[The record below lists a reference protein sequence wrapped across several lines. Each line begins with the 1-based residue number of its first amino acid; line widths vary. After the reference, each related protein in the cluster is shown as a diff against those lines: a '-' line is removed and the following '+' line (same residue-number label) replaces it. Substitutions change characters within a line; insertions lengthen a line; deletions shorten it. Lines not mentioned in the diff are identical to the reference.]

1 VNNPVDYTPPTPG
14 PLGRFRALVA
24 EPYQQYPEF
33 LQQLMQVETL
43 LARPD
48 TEQISA
54 GADAVYRVRL
64 ELGGETLELALKRFA
79 RQSLLKDWYDHANAS
94 KAERSF
100 LAADYLLAHG
110 VMTPQPV
117 AFLDHW
123 QGKRL
128 LESYY
133 LCEYQAA
140 DSFRE
145 HLSEVFWTVRD
156 NDAIMPLLETLAPA
170 VRAMHD
176 AGFAHRDMGNQNI
189 LMPKKPDGT
198 WAEPQF
204 IDLNRGRV
212 YPSVTDRQRA
222 FDISRLMLPGEYLK
236 FFLFIYC
243 AHQDVPPELARW
255 ERRYR
260 RRFARHQRTRRWRH
274 PVRSLKQWL
283 TGQVPKHQRFYPPL
297 RDLWVWDEK
306 SAQAMI
312 VLSKAE
318 KNRVR
323 SKSHTLSMF
332 WRTLCAAPTV
342 YCRYKQLLQQN
353 FEQPVDM
360 VGRIGVAL
368 HPHPEYVAVELDM
381 LEELGNPPVLLR
393 FCHHESEALWDR
405 TIELI
410 EQLHRRG
417 VSIMVA
423 FVQDRQALLE
433 PESWRVLLEKVIPK
447 IADKVDDIE
456 IGHAINRV
464 KWGLWRA
471 RDYVALL
478 EPALDLQKR
487 FPSVRLTG
495 PACIDFEYA
504 YVISALQVLPQQTRL
519 AALSHHLYV
528 DRRGYPENPQGRFST
543 LEKCALL
550 RAIAQWSPRT
560 EDRVIVS
567 EVNWPVKGTGVWSP
581 VGAGYESPEGRRNPP
596 GESEHDYADYM
607 LRYYA
612 VALCSGHVDRV
623 YWWRLSAHGYGLV
636 DDRDSWRRRPAFTA
650 LGFLLRTLNGARFI
664 ARHEAPDSVYLLE
677 FARQDSRILMAWT
690 TEDDSDY
697 WPSFNCDRVWNSMGQ
712 VSERRRLSGSPLYFE
727 RVGEK

>member
-1 VNNPVDYTPPTPG
+1 MDYTPPTPA
-14 PLGRFRALVA
+14 PLGRFRAMVA
-24 EPYQQYPEF
+24 QPYQQPEF
-33 LQQLMQVETL
+33 LQQLEQVEAL
-43 LARPD
+43 LAGP
-48 TEQISA
+48 EVEKISE

-64 ELGGETLELALKRFA
+64 NYQGQTLDVAVKRFA
-79 RQSLLKDWYDHANAS
+79 RQSLLKDWYDHAITS

-100 LAADYLLAHG
+100 VAADYLLAHG
-110 VMTPQPV
+110 VATPQPV
-117 AFLDHW
+117 AFLDCW

-128 LESYY
+128 VESYY
-133 LCEYQAA
+133 LSVFQPA

-145 HLSEVFWTVRD
+145 HLSDVLWNVRD

-176 AGFAHRDMGNQNI
+176 AGFAHQDMGNQNI
-189 LMPKKPDGT
+189 LMPKNADGT
-198 WAEPQF
+198 LAQPQF

-212 YPSVTDRQRA
+212 YPSVTNRQRA

-243 AHQDVPPELARW
+243 HHQDVPPELARW

-274 PVRSLKQWL
+274 PLRSLKQWL

-323 SKSHTLSMF
+323 SKTHTLSMF
-332 WRTLCAAPTV
+332 WRTLCAAPAV
-342 YCRYKQLLQQN
+342 YRRYTQLMRQS
-353 FEQPVDM
+353 FSQPVELD
-360 VGRIGVAL
+360 GRIGVAL
-368 HPHPEYVAVELDM
+368 HPHLDYIPAELELLD
-381 LEELGNPPVLLR
+381 ELGNPPVLLR
-393 FCHHESEALWDR
+393 FCHHESEQLWDG
-405 TIELI
+405 TIDLI
-410 EQLHRRG
+410 NQLHSRG

-433 PESWRVLLEKVIPK
+433 PDSWRALLEKVIPQ

-478 EPALDLQKR
+478 EPALALQAR
-487 FPSVRLTG
+487 FPGIRLTG

-504 YVISALQVLPQQTRL
+504 YVVSALQVLPAQAQL

-528 DRRGYPENPQGRFST
+528 DRRGHPENPQGRFST

-567 EVNWPVKGTGVWSP
+567 EVNWPVKGTSVWSP

-596 GESEHDYADYM
+596 GVDEDEYADYM
-607 LRYYA
+607 LRYYTL
-612 VALCSGHVDRV
+612 ALCSGHVDRV

-636 DDRDSWRRRPAFTA
+636 DDRDNWRRRPAFTA
-650 LGFLLRTLNGARFI
+650 LGFLLRTLEGATFI
-664 ARHEAPDSVYLLE
+664 ARHEANDSVYLME
-677 FARQDSRILMAWT
+677 FARGNTRILMAWT
-690 TEDDSDY
+690 TEDHCEY
-697 WPSFNCDRVWNSMGQ
+697 WPSFEHDQVLDSMGQ
-712 VSERRRLSGSPLYFE
+712 VSERRQLSGSPLYLV
-727 RVGEK
+727 RSGEV

>member
-1 VNNPVDYTPPTPG
+1 MTNPVPYTPPTPA
-14 PLGRFRALVA
+14 PLGRFKALVA
-24 EPYQQYPEF
+24 KPYQDAAF
-33 LQQLMQVETL
+33 IQQLTQVDAL
-43 LARPD
+43 LTNPA
-48 TEQISA
+48 TEKISA
-54 GADAVYRVRL
+54 GADAVYRVRMTHQ
-64 ELGGETLELALKRFA
+64 GQTLDVAIKSFG
-79 RQSLLKDWYDHANAS
+79 RQSRLKDWYDHARAS

-100 LAADYLLAHG
+100 LAADYLAAHG
-110 VMTPQPV
+110 IGTPQPI
-117 AFLDHW
+117 AFLDRW

-128 LESYY
+128 VESYY
-133 LCEYQAA
+133 LCLYQPV

-145 HLSEVFWTVRD
+145 HLSHVFWSLHD
-156 NDAIMPLLETLAPA
+156 NDAMMPLLETLAPA

-189 LMPKKPDGT
+189 LMPENSDGT

-204 IDLNRGRV
+204 IDLNRSRV
-212 YPSVTDRQRA
+212 YAEVTDRQRA

-243 AHQDVPPELARW
+243 GHQDVPPELAKW

-260 RRFARHQRTRRWRH
+260 SRFARHQRTRRWRH
-274 PVRSLKQWL
+274 PLRTLKHWL
-283 TGQVPKHQRFYPPL
+283 TGTMPEHQRFYPPL
-297 RDLWVWDEK
+297 RDLWIWDEK

-323 SKSHTLSMF
+323 SKSHVLSMF
-332 WRTLCAAPTV
+332 WRTLCAAPGV
-342 YCRYKQLLQQN
+342 YRRYRQLMQQS
-353 FEQPVDM
+353 FHQPVGLD
-360 VGRIGVAL
+360 GRIGVAL
-368 HPHPEYVAVELDM
+368 HPHPDYVPVELEL
-381 LEELGNPPVLLR
+381 LEALGNPPVLLR
-393 FCHHESEALWDR
+393 FCHHESEPVWDS

-410 EQLHRRG
+410 DQLHGRG

-433 PESWRVLLEKVIPK
+433 PDSWRALLERVIPQ
-447 IADKVDDIE
+447 IVDKVDDIE

-478 EPALDLQKR
+478 EPALELQAR
-487 FPSVRLTG
+487 FPGIRLTG

-504 YVISALQVLPQQTRL
+504 YVISALQVLPEQAKL

-528 DRRGYPENPQGRFST
+528 DRRGHPENPQGRFST

-567 EVNWPVKGTGVWSP
+567 EVNWPVKGSGVWSP
-581 VGAGYESPEGRRNPP
+581 VGAGYESPAGRRNPP
-596 GESEHDYADYM
+596 GVDDDDYSDYM
-607 LRYYA
+607 LRYYML
-612 VALCSGHVDRV
+612 ALCSGHVDSV

-636 DDRDSWRRRPAFTA
+636 DDRDNWRRRPAFTA
-650 LGFLLRTLNGARFI
+650 LKFLLSTLEGANFV

-677 FARQDSRILMAWT
+677 FSSGGRRILMAWS
-690 TEDDSDY
+690 TEADSDY
-697 WPSFNCDRVWNSMGQ
+697 WPTFTCDQVYDSLGN
-712 VSERRRLSGSPLYFE
+712 VSERRTLNGSPLYLVNNKTE
-727 RVGEK
+727 